1 MASKVPHMIVSGLSA
16 ALVTLGY
23 FYYKDTQQPVPATTT
38 ATSTAQTAN
47 NLVDRLS
54 TAQAATADLALSEK
68 RAIDL
73 YKRNSDS
80 VVNVTT
86 RSFQYNSFMQ
96 LVPTEGAGSG
106 FVIDKEGYVVTNF
119 HVVKGAQRFFVA
131 FGNMEE
137 SYPAKLVGS
146 DPDNDIAVLKVDA
159 PKEML
164 TPVELGNSDDLQVG
178 QSAVAIGN
186 PFAIGQTMTTGVIS
200 SLDRSLQAQE
210 GRIMSGLIQTDAAI
224 NSGNSGGPLF
234 DSSGR
239 VIGVNTMIYSP
250 SGGSVGIGF
259 AIPINTVKRF
269 IPDLIQYGHARH
281 PSLGISAVPIS
292 PRLAEALKLPV
303 KEGLLV
309 MRSVPGSPSHAAGI
323 RGGSREVYVG
333 NYQLFLGGDII
344 LALDGKK
351 MTSREAL
358 VNYLESAKKIGDELE
373 ITYLRNGET
382 TPQKTTAVLNDER
395 R

>member
-1 MASKVPHMIVSGLSA
+1 MTSKAPHIIVSGLSA

-23 FYYKDTQQPVPATTT
+23 FYYKDTQPLATPTPT
-38 ATSTAQTAN
+38 EVTQTAGT
-47 NLVDRLS
+47 LVDRLS
-54 TAQAATADLALSEK
+54 NAQAATADLDLSEK

-73 YKRNSDS
+73 YKRNSGS

-106 FVIDKEGYVVTNF
+106 FVIDKEGYVVTNH

-131 FGNMEE
+131 FGNLEE

-146 DPDNDIAVLKVDA
+146 DPGNDIAILKVDA
-159 PKEML
+159 PKEL
-164 TPVELGNSDDLQVG
+164 LIPVELGSSKGLQVG

-200 SLDRSLQAQE
+200 SLDRTLQAQE

-259 AIPINTVKRF
+259 AIPIDTVKRF
-269 IPDLIQYGHARH
+269 IPDIIQYGHARH
-281 PSLGISAVPIS
+281 PSLGISAVPIT

-309 MRSVPGSPSHAAGI
+309 MRSVPGSASHAAGI

-351 MTSREAL
+351 MSSREAL
-358 VNYLESAKKIGDELE
+358 VNYLETAKKIGDSLE

-382 TPQKTTAVLNDER
+382 TPSKTTAVLNEER

>member
-1 MASKVPHMIVSGLSA
+1 MANKVPQLIIAGLSA
-16 ALVTLGY
+16 ALLTLGY
-23 FYYKDTQQPVPATTT
+23 AYYHETQQPTAATTT
-38 ATSTAQTAN
+38 VSENSTG
-47 NLVDRLS
+47 LVERIS
-54 TAQAATADLALSEK
+54 SPAAQAATADLDLSEK
-68 RAIDL
+68 RTIEL

-86 RSFQYNSFMQ
+86 RSFQYNEFMQ
-96 LVPTEGAGSG
+96 LIPREGAGSG

-137 SYPAKLVGS
+137 SFPAKLVGS
-146 DPDNDIAVLKVDA
+146 DPNNDIAILKVDA
-159 PKEML
+159 PAEML
-164 TPVELGNSDDLQVG
+164 KPVELGTSSNLQVG

-200 SLDRSLQAQE
+200 SLNRTLQAEE

-224 NSGNSGGPLF
+224 NQGNSGGPLF
-234 DSSGR
+234 DSNGR

-259 AIPINTVKRF
+259 AIPIDTVKRF
-269 IPDLIQYGHARH
+269 IPDLIQYGRARH
-281 PSLGISAVPIS
+281 PSLGVSAVPIS

-309 MRSVPGSPSHAAGI
+309 MRTVPGSPSHAAGL
-323 RGGSREVYVG
+323 RGGTQEVYVG
-333 NYQLFLGGDII
+333 HYQLFLGGDII

-358 VNYLESAKKIGDELE
+358 VNYLETAKKIGDSLE

-382 TPQKTTAVLNDER
+382 QPRKTTAVLNEER

>member
-1 MASKVPHMIVSGLSA
+1 MANKVPQLIVAGLSA
-16 ALVTLGY
+16 ALLTLGY
-23 FYYKDTQQPVPATTT
+23 AYYKEIQQPTATTT
-38 ATSTAQTAN
+38 TVSEN
-47 NLVDRLS
+47 SNGLVERIS
-54 TAQAATADLALSEK
+54 SPAAQAATTDLELSEK
-68 RAIDL
+68 RTIDL

-86 RSFQYNSFMQ
+86 RSFQYNEFMQ
-96 LVPTEGAGSG
+96 LVPREGAGSG

-137 SYPAKLVGS
+137 SFPAKLIGS
-146 DPDNDIAVLKVDA
+146 DPNNDIAILKVDA
-159 PKEML
+159 PAEML
-164 TPVELGNSDDLQVG
+164 KPVELGTSSNLEVG

-200 SLDRSLQAQE
+200 SLNRTLQAEE

-224 NSGNSGGPLF
+224 NQGNSGGPLF
-234 DSSGR
+234 DSNGR

-259 AIPINTVKRF
+259 AIPIDTVKRF
-269 IPDLIQYGHARH
+269 VPDLIQYGRARH
-281 PSLGISAVPIS
+281 PSLGVSAVPIS

-309 MRSVPGSPSHAAGI
+309 MRTVPGSPSHAAGL
-323 RGGSREVYVG
+323 RGGSQEVYVG
-333 NYQLFLGGDII
+333 HYQLFLGGDII

-358 VNYLESAKKIGDELE
+358 VNYLETAKKIGDSLE

-382 TPQKTTAVLNDER
+382 EPRKATAVLNEER